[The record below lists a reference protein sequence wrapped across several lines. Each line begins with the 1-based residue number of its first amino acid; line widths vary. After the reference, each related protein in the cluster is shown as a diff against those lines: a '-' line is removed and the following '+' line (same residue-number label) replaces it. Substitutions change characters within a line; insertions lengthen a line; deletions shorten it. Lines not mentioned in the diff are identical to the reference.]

1 MVSKPSKATSA
12 RGQSKARTQ
21 SRAESS
27 GAGTKAPGGARRKST
42 SSRTKAELE
51 DELAELKQ
59 INDELRDQL
68 RREQER
74 ANRLAQINQQAGQ
87 RIESV
92 IGRIKTLL
100 AS

>member
-1 MVSKPSKATSA
+1 
-12 RGQSKARTQ
+12 
-21 SRAESS
+21 
-27 GAGTKAPGGARRKST
+27 
-42 SSRTKAELE
+42 
-51 DELAELKQ
+51 LAELKQ
-59 INDELRDQL
+59 INDDLRDQL

-74 ANRLAQINQQAGQ
+74 ADRLAQINQQAGQ

>member
-1 MVSKPSKATSA
+1 MIKAA
-12 RGQSKARTQ
+12 D
-21 SRAESS
+21 
-27 GAGTKAPGGARRKST
+27 GARRKST

-59 INDELRDQL
+59 INDDLRDQL

-74 ANRLAQINQQAGQ
+74 ADRLAQINQQAGQ

>member
-1 MVSKPSKATSA
+1 VSKPSKAASA
-12 RGQSKARTQ
+12 RGQSKARAQ
-21 SRAESS
+21 SRADSS
-27 GAGTKAPGGARRKST
+27 GAGAKAPGGTRRKSA

-59 INDELRDQL
+59 INDDLRDQL

-74 ANRLAQINQQAGQ
+74 ADRLAQINQQAGQ